1 MAQGSFNNYVDQ
13 SLTIFDPLPLEWT
26 EMDLFILST
35 LCHMII
41 DPPPPSSRPRSYR
54 MTPQPAWCKTASTCT
69 VSGRFSQEL
78 HHHGGGNTICPAD
91 FELLSRK
98 LCQNDV
104 ACSDVVQLKFL
115 FQTGKKAPS
124 RLLGGIYSFRTSVT
138 FFVTSVP
145 FLWDNFFLPLKS
157 CPVSTAANVCG
168 LLHHADVDA
177 QWGQTRLK

>member
-1 MAQGSFNNYVDQ
+1 MLIVLLLVYLVLRYIDEVITLISHRINATFHSEQASSSSSGAGVIQQLRGPKFNNFWPSSPRVDRNGPFH
-13 SLTIFDPLPLEWT
+13 TIYSMSHDHW
-26 EMDLFILST
+26 S
-35 LCHMII
+35 
-41 DPPPPSSRPRSYR
+41 PPPSSRPRSYR

-115 FQTGKKAPS
+115 F
-124 RLLGGIYSFRTSVT
+124 
-138 FFVTSVP
+138 
-145 FLWDNFFLPLKS
+145 
-157 CPVSTAANVCG
+157 
-168 LLHHADVDA
+168 
-177 QWGQTRLK
+177 